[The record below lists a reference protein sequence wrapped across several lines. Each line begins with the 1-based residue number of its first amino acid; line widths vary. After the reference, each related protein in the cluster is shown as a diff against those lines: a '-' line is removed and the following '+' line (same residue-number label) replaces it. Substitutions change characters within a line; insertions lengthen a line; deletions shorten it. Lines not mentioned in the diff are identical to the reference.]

1 MAIVEERT
9 YTIRT
14 GLVQDYLAVY
24 EREGK
29 DIHWRHLGPPVGWFA
44 SEIGVLNQV
53 VMMWRYDSHADR
65 EQKRAKLMADPD
77 WLAFLPKTRP
87 FIERMENRI
96 LVPTAFSPLQ

>member
-1 MAIVEERT
+1 MAIFEERT

-14 GLVQDYLAVY
+14 GLVADYLTLY
-24 EREGK
+24 EREGAPV
-29 DIHWRHLGPPVGWFA
+29 HWKHLGDPVGWFS

-53 VMMWRYDSHADR
+53 VMIWRYDSHADR
-65 EQKRAKLMADPD
+65 ERKRAALMADPD